1 MKKSV
6 IRIFVCVILCGC
18 GKKPTANFTWSPQ
31 NPKAGQE
38 MQFTNTSTD
47 AKKYDWNL
55 GNMKISSEKDPKNTY
70 DNAGEYIIDLT
81 AHNGVKSSTKTVT
94 ITVIP

>member
-1 MKKSV
+1 MKNTIV
-6 IRIFVCVILCGC
+6 GACIFLLLSSC

-38 MQFTNTSTD
+38 VQFTNSSVD

-55 GNMKISSEKDPKNTY
+55 GNMKISSDVNPKNVY
-70 DNAGEYIIDLT
+70 DKAGSYIIDL
-81 AHNGVKSSTKTVT
+81 AARNGLKSDTKTVT
-94 ITVIP
+94 ITVSP